1 MKKAFWLLAFAAGLM
16 LNASAQEKECYRVVA
31 DNYGELRLEIDLGEP
46 VVGTTT
52 ICGQQFSTLG
62 FEGLLPMGIDGAPA
76 LPTFSKIIEVPLCS
90 NFEVIVRGLEYD
102 TLQLAGPVLA
112 PMQPSRSKS
121 DTTAPKLSYLRGVYE
136 NDMFFGGAAADV
148 EALGIARDRRLA
160 RLQYN
165 PVSYNPVSGKV
176 AVVRRAEVTVRYR
189 DVDQAGT
196 QEMFDRYYSPA
207 FASGSASINAL
218 YPKAVRTT
226 APVRY
231 LIVANSMF
239 RGHLDTFVEWK
250 RRKGFITD
258 IVYTDDP
265 AVGTTTT
272 TIAAYIKRQ
281 YTEATTASPAP
292 TYVLLVG
299 DVAQLPAFTGVSSS
313 EHVTDLYYMT
323 WTTGDN
329 LPDCHYGRFSAQ
341 NVSQLTPQVQKTL
354 MYEQYTFA
362 DPSFLDRA
370 VMVAGVDGGSSG
382 DFGYTHADPAM
393 DYAIS
398 NYVNGTNGF
407 SDVRYFK
414 NNTSIAPT
422 CTTNVT
428 IAGNSNSMSATVRS
442 YYNQGAGFINYSA
455 HGSATSWGTPNF
467 TTTHVSSMTN
477 NQKFGLMIGN
487 CCLTNKFDESTCLGE
502 ALLRKSNYA
511 GAVGYIGGS
520 NSTYWYEDFYWAVG
534 VRSAGSI
541 GPTMSMAYVSANL
554 GVYDRVFHTH
564 NESYS
569 NWAVTQGAMM
579 MQGNM
584 AVQASGT
591 SRSLYYWEIYHLMGD
606 PSVMP
611 YMTQA
616 ETMTLS
622 APNTLTYG
630 TTSLSV
636 TAAPYAYVALT
647 DTTTQTLVA
656 AAWANGNGQVTL
668 TLPATTPVG
677 GYSIAA
683 WAQQYKQAFLP
694 LSIINPNG
702 PFPAVTSI
710 VPASPLVPG
719 DTVALEVTVENNGN
733 ATANGVTINLVS
745 SSTLLTLP
753 VSTIN
758 ISSMAAG
765 SQQVFSTQIYA
776 IVNSNAPDNTPV
788 NITSSATW
796 TGGTMTAVTV
806 QSLTIGSPVLSIKYS
821 DPVPSVQ
828 PGGNKTLTVKLY
840 NTGHAALTAYNFT
853 ITPATSLLTFTST
866 AIPASG
872 TLAAGDSIS
881 AVITLHGD
889 SQLPQGIDIPLYFNV
904 NARSATFADTLPVFV
919 GNSYCETF
927 ENNQTHL
934 SGWSYGAVQWLI
946 YDTGAYEGNYC
957 SGSSYTMGANL
968 TSEMYISVTTT
979 TADSISFYYKVSS
992 EANYDKF
999 HFYIDGTEKFNASGE
1014 VPWTRAAYPV
1024 AAGTHIFRFT
1034 YSKDGSVSTGSDRAW
1049 VDNIVMPHSS
1059 TPASFRSDTVCVGQQ
1074 YTVGNQTINTSTPGT
1089 GSVSTTLGNG
1099 TLLMVDY
1106 TIVGALAEDIYDT
1119 ACASYTWYG
1128 TTYTASTEATHTVS
1142 TVGNCDSTFTLHLT
1156 ILGAVNNVQVVEVCD
1171 SFYWNGMMVTESGN
1185 FIDTIHGA
1193 AGCDTIQ
1200 GLQLTVNHSVQ
1211 DTLYARTEALNYDWN
1226 GTVYTETGIY
1236 QQTFP
1241 TAEGCDSIVTLILAF
1256 GNDPLP
1262 GTEGID
1268 DLETAALTL
1277 YPNPTAGQ
1285 FSLGLTVTEV
1295 VVYDMLGHEVMR
1307 RTNVST
1313 LDLSAFPQGVYM
1325 LRLTLPAATTTR
1337 RVVKQ

>member
-1 MKKAFWLLAFAAGLM
+1 MGLT
-16 LNASAQEKECYRVVA
+16 LNASAQKQECYRIVS
-31 DNYGELRLEIDLGEP
+31 DTYEGLSLEFAFDAP
-46 VVGTTT
+46 VVGETEV
-52 ICGQQFSTLG
+52 CGQRFSTLSVD
-62 FEGLLPMGIDGAPA
+62 GLMPWGKDGAPA
-76 LPTFSKIIEVPLCS
+76 LPTFSKLIEVPLCAD
-90 NFEVIVRGLEYD
+90 FVVTVRGLEFD

-121 DTTAPKLSYLRGVYE
+121 DTSAPKLSYIRGIYE
-136 NDMFFGGAAADV
+136 TDMFFGSTVPEV
-148 EALGIARDRRLA
+148 EAVGIARDRRLA
-160 RLQYN
+160 RLRFT
-165 PVSYNPVSGKV
+165 PVSYNPVSGQV

-189 DVDQAGT
+189 GVNQAGT

-272 TIAAYIKRQ
+272 TISAYIKRQ

-398 NYVNGTNGF
+398 NYVNGTKGF

-442 YYNQGAGFINYSA
+442 YYNQGAGIINYSA

-630 TTSLSV
+630 ATSLSV

-647 DTTTQTLVA
+647 DTTTHTLVA

-765 SQQVFSTQIYA
+765 SQQVFSTQIFA

-796 TGGTMTAVTV
+796 TGSTMNAVTV

-853 ITPATSLLTFTST
+853 VTPATSLLTFTST

-889 SQLPQGIDIPLYFNV
+889 SQLPQDIDIPLYFNV

-919 GNSYCETF
+919 GNSYRETF

-968 TSEMYISVTTT
+968 TSEMSISVTTT

-1059 TPASFRSDTVCVGQQ
+1059 TPASFRSDTVCVGQS
-1074 YTVGNQTINTSTPGT
+1074 YSVGNQTINTSTPGT
-1089 GSVSTTLGNG
+1089 GSAIATLAGG
-1099 TLLMVDY
+1099 TMLLVDY
-1106 TIVGALAEDIYDT
+1106 TIIGTMHEDVYDT
-1119 ACASYTWYG
+1119 ACNSYTWYG
-1128 TTYTASTEATHTVS
+1128 NTYTASTEVEHTVS
-1142 TVGNCDSTFTLHLT
+1142 SIGACDSTIILHLT
-1156 ILGAVNNVQVVEVCD
+1156 IVGVVDDVQDVAVCD
-1171 SFYWNGMMVTESGN
+1171 SLYWNGEVLTESGSYT
-1185 FIDTIHGA
+1185 DTIHGA
-1193 AGCDTIQ
+1193 GGCDTVA
-1200 GLQLTVNHSVQ
+1200 GLQLTVNHS
-1211 DTLYARTEALNYDWN
+1211 AYD
-1226 GTVYTETGIY
+1226 TVYIHTESMNFVWFDSSYTATGIY
-1236 QQTFP
+1236 THVLP
-1241 TAEGCDSIVTLILAF
+1241 TVAGCDSTLTLVLTF
-1256 GNDPLP
+1256 GDDPVP
-1262 GTEGID
+1262 GTEGIG
-1268 DLETAALTL
+1268 DLEAAGLTL
-1277 YPNPTAGQ
+1277 YPNPTAGRLT
-1285 FSLGLTVTEV
+1285 LGLTVSEV
-1295 VVYDMLGHEVMR
+1295 VVYDMLGHELLR
-1307 RTNVST
+1307 RSDTST
-1313 LDLSAFPQGVYM
+1313 LDLSALPQGVYM
-1325 LRLTLPAATTTR
+1325 LRLTLPGATATR